1 MKKIFIL
8 IILFTSIEYSNA
20 QNIIDFFYSIPTEYI
35 DNLSFIERKKY
46 VKKRKIKNK
55 KK

>member
-35 DNLSFIERKKY
+35 DIFHLLKEKILSKTEI
-46 VKKRKIKNK
+46 
-55 KK
+55 